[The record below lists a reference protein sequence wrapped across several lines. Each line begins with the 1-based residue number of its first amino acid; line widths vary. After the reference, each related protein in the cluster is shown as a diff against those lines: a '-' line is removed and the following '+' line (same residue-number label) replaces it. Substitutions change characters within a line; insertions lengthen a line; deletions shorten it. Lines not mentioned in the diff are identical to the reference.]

1 LAFDHVKTKDR
12 AFLLNSTPMAARF
25 AAVFVV
31 LGSCAGGACAAEET
45 ESFFFS
51 KEAPVGSAD
60 TVANVPAMSSDDD
73 DSPAPDK
80 NREGGET
87 FRFLEQVGLPEPKML
102 PVALDPAT
110 AFTYSRSSDGG
121 SERSFTFTME
131 QEYVW
136 LDPAHPA
143 PGRRGAGTTPF
154 VRVPHRTNT
163 FTVTRL
169 YDASALPAVHVTR
182 IVPAVSRG
190 APTPDGTLVHHM
202 NIYLCTPRAAAAY
215 PAVTR
220 ALPRSLDPASGD
232 GSCEEMIYAW
242 DRDAGAL
249 ALPENVGFR
258 LGAGTPYS
266 HLAWEVHYLMPSMSV
281 AALPAYYEDRSKLA
295 LVLTA
300 DLREH
305 SGGMLG
311 FMDESMKLPPGDPA
325 YVYSVETAA
334 GTLARSS
341 VAHDI
346 AAAGKGVAGVSV
358 FAVHLHAHSHGKKIM
373 LEHYAGGVK
382 VGEFGRFDHYGG
394 YGADETWQLLLDDAG
409 APLPPRGAAG
419 TTERFLPGNG
429 GAPLLGAADRL
440 RMTCVMDTLHATP
453 FAPFV
458 PTYPIYYGLRV
469 GTEMCGA
476 LMMYYPH
483 DWRRT
488 FQGTGEFF
496 FEADQQAP
504 ADANP
509 HSSSKEEGGN
519 KGGGKGSG
527 EGGKGQGGTKA
538 PAAPFLDILTPWKK
552 RSFEAGGTFDRLEA
566 ANPNGMTGHAIWQA
580 FQRAQKA
587 AAAAAAAAA
596 AVTAAGGGQQAGA
609 DTRWQALAWESDEK
623 TWPGKHP
630 VHGSGKELDASWL
643 AYLAAAKAKGVLGID
658 SFRANCERSVR
669 KHCSAG
675 ALRRSCAA
683 CVRKNR
689 GHLIADNCWIAY
701 YESDWLHD
709 LCRRAHA

>member
-1 LAFDHVKTKDR
+1 MTR
-12 AFLLNSTPMAARF
+12 ARLTAAC
-25 AAVFVV
+25 VV
-31 LGSCAGGACAAEET
+31 LGACAGGARAAEGAGAA

-60 TVANVPAMSSDDD
+60 TVANVPAMSNDDD

-80 NREGGET
+80 NREGGGT
-87 FRFLEQVGLPEPKML
+87 FRFLEQVGLPAPKML

-121 SERSFTFTME
+121 SERSFTWTME

-154 VRVPHRTNT
+154 VRVPHRSNT

-182 IVPAVSRG
+182 LAPAVSRG

-281 AALPAYYEDRSKLA
+281 AALPAYYEDRSKIA
-295 LVLTA
+295 LVLTP

-358 FAVHLHAHSHGKKIM
+358 FAVHLHTHSHGKKVM
-373 LEHYAGGVK
+373 LEHYAGGKK

-394 YGADETWQLLLDDAG
+394 YGTDETWQLLLDDAG

-429 GAPLLGAADRL
+429 GAPLLGARDRL
-440 RMTCVMDTLHATP
+440 RLTCVMDTLHATP

-483 DWRRT
+483 DWRRA

-496 FEADQQAP
+496 FEADQQA
-504 ADANP
+504 AAHDQA
-509 HSSSKEEGGN
+509 K
-519 KGGGKGSG
+519 
-527 EGGKGQGGTKA
+527 
-538 PAAPFLDILTPWKK
+538 APFLDILTPWKK

-566 ANPNGMTGHAIWQA
+566 ANPNGMTGHAIWKA

-587 AAAAAAAAA
+587 A
-596 AVTAAGGGQQAGA
+596 AAGGGQQAGA

-683 CVRKNR
+683 CVSKNR

-701 YESDWLHD
+701 YESDYLHD